1 MTRRKILP
9 IPLIL
14 LIPVALLAIV
24 IVAGIYRFS
33 LSDEDIMAKFP
44 QSQVQAQSNVIVFEV
59 LGIQSRNPWT
69 VQVPEQSA
77 VTFLD
82 EWDKEHGFLKGQ
94 YDSGA
99 TRGEVLVPTAFIA
112 QRKIGDTPW
121 VVAPLIVTTQGS
133 GAFYY
138 LGLFKFDS
146 VPSRVV
152 LLNSV
157 FLGDRIEIV
166 SLEWENDTQISVSY
180 LQHGENQAMAEQPN
194 QLMTVE
200 IKRIDNDLLMQQ

>member
-1 MTRRKILP
+1 MTRKRILP

-14 LIPVALLAIV
+14 LIPIVLLAVV
-24 IVAGIYRFS
+24 IIAGIYRFS
-33 LSDEDIMAKFP
+33 LSDDEIMAKFP
-44 QSQVQAQSNVIVFEV
+44 QAQAQSNSIVAEV

-69 VQVPEQSA
+69 VQVPEQGA

-94 YDSGA
+94 YDAGA
-99 TRGEVLVPTAFIA
+99 AKGEVLVPTEFIA
-112 QRKIGDTPW
+112 QRNVSETPW
-121 VVAPLIVTTQGS
+121 IVAPVIVTTQGS

-138 LGLFKFDS
+138 IGLFKFDA

-157 FLGDRIEIV
+157 FIGDRIKMS
-166 SLEWENDTQISVSY
+166 SLKWNSDTQISLSY
-180 LQHGENQAMAEQPN
+180 LQHGEDQAMAEQPN
-194 QLMTVE
+194 QLITTTL
-200 IKRIDNDLLMQQ
+200 KRVGNNLHMQQ

>member
-1 MTRRKILP
+1 MTRKRILP

-14 LIPVALLAIV
+14 LIPVLLLAIV
-24 IVAGIYRFS
+24 VIAGIYRFS

-44 QSQVQAQSNVIVFEV
+44 QTQSQANSIVAEV

-69 VQVPEQSA
+69 VQVPEQGA

-82 EWDKEHGFLKGQ
+82 EWDKEHGLLKGQ
-94 YDSGA
+94 YDAGA
-99 TRGEVLVPTAFIA
+99 TKGEVLVPTELVA
-112 QRKIGDTPW
+112 QRDINGTPW
-121 VVAPLIVTTQGS
+121 IIAPVIVTTQGS

-138 LGLFKFDS
+138 LGLFKFDA

-157 FLGDRIEIV
+157 FLGDRIKIS
-166 SLEWENDTQISVSY
+166 SLEWVSDTKVSLSY
-180 LQHGENQAMAEQPN
+180 LEHGKEQALAEQPN
-194 QLMTVE
+194 QLISATILRVG
-200 IKRIDNDLLMQQ
+200 NSLSMQQ

>member
-1 MTRRKILP
+1 MTRKRILP

-14 LIPVALLAIV
+14 LIPVLLLAIV
-24 IVAGIYRFS
+24 VIAGIYRFS

-44 QSQVQAQSNVIVFEV
+44 QTQTQTNSIVAEV

-69 VQVPEQSA
+69 VQVPEQGA

-82 EWDKEHGFLKGQ
+82 EWDKEHGLLKGQ
-94 YDSGA
+94 YDAGA
-99 TRGEVLVPTAFIA
+99 TKGEVLVPTEFVA
-112 QRKIGDTPW
+112 QRDINGTPW
-121 VVAPLIVTTQGS
+121 IIAPVIVTTQGS

-138 LGLFKFDS
+138 LGLFKFDA

-157 FLGDRIEIV
+157 FLGDRIKIS
-166 SLEWENDTQISVSY
+166 SLEWVSDTKVSLSY
-180 LQHGENQAMAEQPN
+180 LEHGKEQALAEQPN
-194 QLMTVE
+194 QLISATILRVG
-200 IKRIDNDLLMQQ
+200 NSLSMQQ

>member
-1 MTRRKILP
+1 MTRKRILP

-14 LIPVALLAIV
+14 LIPVLLLAIV
-24 IVAGIYRFS
+24 VIAGIYRFS

-44 QSQVQAQSNVIVFEV
+44 QTQSQANSIVAEV

-69 VQVPEQSA
+69 VQVPEQGA

-82 EWDKEHGFLKGQ
+82 EWDKEHGLLKGQ
-94 YDSGA
+94 YDAGA
-99 TRGEVLVPTAFIA
+99 TKGEVLVPTEFIA
-112 QRKIGDTPW
+112 QRDINGTLW
-121 VVAPLIVTTQGS
+121 IIAPVIVTTQGS

-138 LGLFKFDS
+138 LGLFKFDA

-157 FLGDRIEIV
+157 FLGDRIKIS
-166 SLEWENDTQISVSY
+166 SLEWVSDTKVSLSY
-180 LQHGENQAMAEQPN
+180 LEHGKEQALAEQPN
-194 QLMTVE
+194 QLISATILRVG
-200 IKRIDNDLLMQQ
+200 NSLSMQQ